1 MKQMRKTVTPLSMS
15 WSENFRWSRSWSGSW
30 IWSWIWSKL
39 WSRSW
44 FNFTSRYASQS
55 WSRGNR

>member
-30 IWSWIWSKL
+30 IWSKL